1 MSQHQQQKP
10 LNDET
15 QALQFDAFLTPEQ
28 RAQAIAKIMSDIAVG
43 ILKERYE
50 HQDI

>member
-1 MSQHQQQKP
+1 MEATHSEDKT
-10 LNDET
+10 LRDEN
-15 QALQFDAFLTPEQ
+15 FLTPEQ

-43 ILKERYE
+43 ILKERHE